1 MWLNGHTSKR
11 LRNINV
17 GRAVTFRPCRAH
29 GQAHRPKGRL
39 CALNKSR
46 APYSV
51 SYNGPVAVP
60 RIFLIDSYGFI
71 FRAFHA
77 RARMQAPPMRT
88 ASGLPTEAVLIFNNM
103 LRKLAKTFAPEYM
116 AAIFESLGPTH
127 RDELFAE
134 YKANR
139 SETPP
144 DLITQIPYVERLL
157 HALRIP
163 IIQYPRYEADDVIGT
178 LSRKAADAG
187 CEVVIVSSD
196 KDMLQLVTDRVSMLN
211 PAKDDTWYDPA
222 KVKEFM
228 GVEPR
233 QVADLLALK
242 GDAVDN
248 IPGAPG
254 IGEKGA
260 KDLIDQF
267 GSVVAALDHADEVK
281 KRMSRESLQN
291 NRERILM
298 SLQLATIQCDV
309 PIDFSLDALR
319 VQEPDIEALKPLY
332 KELEFFS
339 LLKELGPS
347 EDVRP
352 RDFAQFESHEALA
365 VWLDAIPAGVPLSL
379 AFSVEQTEIGLAC
392 RPSEARSLPVSRLS
406 ELQPA
411 LENPDLPKAA
421 SDVKSLTLSLLKR
434 GLHPRCL
441 RDDVSL
447 FAFLLDADPAS
458 CSFEALVERRLDLR
472 AGPRADERASF
483 VHELDEKLRPEIERR
498 AFSKLYTDMELPLAG
513 VLARMEL
520 EGIRIDTNELA
531 RLSQLMES
539 GISRLTGEIHAL
551 AGREFNIASPQQLGK
566 VLFEEM
572 ALPAP
577 VRYGKGKTI
586 STAVDVL
593 ETLAPEH
600 EIVRKVLEYRQ
611 LTKLKGTYVDAL
623 PELIDPSTG
632 RIHTS
637 FNQTGAATGRL
648 SSSNPNLQNIPIK
661 TELGREIRAAF
672 IPREGWKLV
681 VADYSQ
687 IELRLLAHMS
697 QDPVLIEAFR
707 QGEDIHT
714 RTAAEVMGVP
724 PMLVTREER
733 NNAKAV
739 NFGIVYGISAFGLAA
754 NLGISRKEAEA
765 YIKAYFERY
774 AGVKRFIDETIA
786 KTRETGIA
794 RTLFGRERPIP
805 DINSRNPNARGFAE
819 RTAVNSPLQGTAA
832 DLIKL
837 AMVRIDNALAS
848 CQTRLLLQV
857 HDELVLES
865 PPDELESVKRLVKH
879 EMENVFAL
887 DVPLS
892 VEVGVGDNWRDAK

>member
-1 MWLNGHTSKR
+1 M
-11 LRNINV
+11 
-17 GRAVTFRPCRAH
+17 GRSP
-29 GQAHRPKGRL
+29 
-39 CALNKSR
+39 ALENS
-46 APYSV
+46 A
-51 SYNGPVAVP
+51 P
-60 RIFLIDSYGFI
+60 RIFLIDTYGFI

-88 ASGLPTEAVLIFNNM
+88 TTGLPTEAVLIFNNM
-103 LRKLAKTFAPEYM
+103 LRKLSKTFAPQYM
-116 AAIFESLGPTH
+116 AAIFESPGKTH

-139 SETPP
+139 SETPL

-157 HALRIP
+157 AALHIP
-163 IIQYPRYEADDVIGT
+163 VIQYPGFEADDVIGT
-178 LSRKAADAG
+178 LSRKAAAAG

-211 PAKDDTWYDPA
+211 PAKDDTWYNPA

-228 GVEPR
+228 GVEPI

-254 IGEKGA
+254 IGDKGA
-260 KDLIDQF
+260 QDLLARF
-267 GSVVAALDHADEVK
+267 GSVLIALDHADQVTK
-281 KRMSRESLQN
+281 KMSRESLQN

-309 PIDFSLDALR
+309 PIPFELDALSVR
-319 VQEPDIEALKPLY
+319 EPDTEALKTLY

-339 LLKELGPS
+339 HLKELGPS
-347 EDVRP
+347 EDARP
-352 RDFAQFESHEALA
+352 RDFAPLETAEA
-365 VWLDAIPAGVPLSL
+365 VGSFVAGVPANTALAI
-379 AFSVEQTEIGLAC
+379 AFSSDQTEIGLAC
-392 RPSEARSLPVSRLS
+392 RAGEARSLPISRLG
-406 ELQPA
+406 ELQSA
-411 LENPDLPKAA
+411 LESADLPKAS
-421 SDVKSLTLSLLKR
+421 SDLKSLTLGLLKR
-434 GLHPRCL
+434 GMHARGLQ
-441 RDDVSL
+441 DDVSL
-447 FAFLLDADPAS
+447 YAFLLDADPGS
-458 CSFEALVERRLDLR
+458 CSLEALVERRLDLR
-472 AGPRADERASF
+472 PGPRADERASF
-483 VHELDEKLRPEIERR
+483 VHELNQRLKPEVERR
-498 AFSKLYTDMELPLAG
+498 GFTKLYEEIELPLAG
-513 VLARMEL
+513 VLARMEQA
-520 EGIRIDTNELA
+520 GIRIDTNELA
-531 RLSQLMES
+531 RLSLLMET
-539 GISRLTGEIHAL
+539 GIARLTSEIHAL
-551 AGREFNIASPQQLGK
+551 AGREFNISSPQQLGK
-566 VLFEEM
+566 ILFEEM
-572 ALPAP
+572 NLPAP
-577 VRYGKGKTI
+577 VKYGKGKTI

-593 ETLAPEH
+593 EALAADH
-600 EIVRKVLEYRQ
+600 AIVRHVLEYRQ

-623 PELIDPSTG
+623 PALMDAVTG

-697 QDPVLIEAFR
+697 GDPVLTDAFR

-724 PMLVTREER
+724 PMLVTREAR

-786 KTRETGIA
+786 RTRETGVA

-819 RTAVNSPLQGTAA
+819 RTAVNSPIQGTAA
-832 DLIKL
+832 DLIKV
-837 AMVRIDNALAS
+837 AMVRIDKALAGS
-848 CQTRLLLQV
+848 HSRLLLQV
-857 HDELVLES
+857 HDELVLEA
-865 PPDELESVKRLVKH
+865 PAGEIESVKQLVKR
-879 EMENVFAL
+879 EMEGVFEL
-887 DVPLS
+887 SVPLL
-892 VEVGVGDNWRDAK
+892 VEVGVGENWRDAK

>member
-1 MWLNGHTSKR
+1 
-11 LRNINV
+11 
-17 GRAVTFRPCRAH
+17 
-29 GQAHRPKGRL
+29 
-39 CALNKSR
+39 
-46 APYSV
+46 
-51 SYNGPVAVP
+51 VASSH

-88 ASGLPTEAVLIFNNM
+88 TTGLPTEAVLIFHNM
-103 LRKLAKTFAPEYM
+103 LKKLSKTFAPEHM
-116 AAIFESLGPTH
+116 AAIFEGPGKSH
-127 RDELFAE
+127 REAVFAE

-144 DLITQIPYVERLL
+144 DLLVQIPWIEKILA
-157 HALRIP
+157 ALRVP
-163 IIQYPRYEADDVIGT
+163 ILQYPGFEADDVIGT
-178 LSRKAADAG
+178 LSRKAAEAG
-187 CEVVIVSSD
+187 HEVVIVSSD
-196 KDMLQLVTDRVSMLN
+196 KDMLQLVTDRVSMMN

-222 KVKEFM
+222 KVREFM
-228 GVEPR
+228 GVEPG

-260 KDLIDQF
+260 RDLIAQF
-267 GSVVAALDHADEVK
+267 GSVAVALDRAGEVTK
-281 KRMSRESLQN
+281 KMARESLQN
-291 NRERILM
+291 NRERIEL
-298 SLQLATIQCDV
+298 SLKLATIDCNV
-309 PIDFSLDALR
+309 PIAFDLDALCVR
-319 VQEPDIEALKPLY
+319 EPDVETLKPLY

-339 LLKELGPS
+339 HLKELGPS
-347 EDVRP
+347 EDARP
-352 RDFAQFESHEALA
+352 RDFAPLETQAA
-365 VWLDAIPAGVPLSL
+365 VDAFVTSIPADTPLAL
-379 AFSVEQTEIGLAC
+379 AFSSDGVEVGLSC
-392 RPSEARSLPVSRLS
+392 RPSEARGLPIGRLA
-406 ELQPA
+406 ELKAA
-411 LENPDLPKAA
+411 LENPAIAKAA
-421 SDVKSLTLSLLKR
+421 SDLKSFELALRRHGVEPR
-434 GLHPRCL
+434 GL
-441 RDDVSL
+441 RDDISV
-447 FAFLLDADPAS
+447 FAFLLDADPGA
-458 CSFEALVERRLDLR
+458 CSLEALVERRLDLR
-472 AGPRADERASF
+472 AGPRADERAAF
-483 VHELDEKLRPEIERR
+483 VHELNTRLKPEVERR
-498 AFSKLYTDMELPLAG
+498 GSMRLYREIELPLSG
-513 VLARMEL
+513 VLARMETT
-520 EGIRIDTNELA
+520 GIRIDTAELS
-531 RLSQLMES
+531 RLSALLET
-539 GISRLTGEIHAL
+539 GITGLTRDIHAL

-566 VLFEEM
+566 ILFEELQ
-572 ALPAP
+572 LPAP

-593 ETLAPEH
+593 EGLAEEH
-600 EIVRKVLEYRQ
+600 EIVRKVLEFRQ

-623 PELIDPSTG
+623 PELMDPATG

-672 IPREGWKLV
+672 IPRDGWTLV

-697 QDPVLIEAFR
+697 GDPVLVEAFR

-724 PMLVTREER
+724 PMLVTREAR

-739 NFGIVYGISAFGLAA
+739 NFGIVYGISSFGLAA
-754 NLGISRKEAEA
+754 NLGIPRKEAEA

-805 DINSRNPNARGFAE
+805 DINARNPNARGFAE
-819 RTAVNSPLQGTAA
+819 RTAVNSPIQGTAA

-837 AMVRIDNALAS
+837 AMVRIDEKLAGMES
-848 CQTRLLLQV
+848 KLLLQV
-857 HDELVLES
+857 HDELVLEA
-865 PPDELESVKRLVKH
+865 PDHELEEVKLLVRDRMAAVS
-879 EMENVFAL
+879 ELA
-887 DVPLS
+887 VPLV
-892 VEVGVGDNWRDAK
+892 VEVGAGKNWRDAK